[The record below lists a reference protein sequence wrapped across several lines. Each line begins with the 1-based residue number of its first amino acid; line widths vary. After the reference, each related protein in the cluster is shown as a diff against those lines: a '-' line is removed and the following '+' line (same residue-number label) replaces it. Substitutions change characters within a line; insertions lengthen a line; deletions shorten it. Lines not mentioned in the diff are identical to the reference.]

1 VAVVFVGVHPF
12 WSSLQQVRLLGRTDT
27 RVEARHWME
36 ANIPAGTPI
45 ANFGGWAGD
54 IGARSF
60 EQLWWEVS
68 LFERRFGRDRLQP
81 ALEYLQGQAPV
92 PPYYSYGIQRTNQ
105 ESAAGSFAE
114 IERLETPFVV
124 LHRHPLS
131 FSTIDSAFAVEL
143 ARRGKLLFSA
153 KVEDLWSPEVR
164 FDWFDAFYL
173 PVSGDLQRPGPE
185 IEIWQIADCPVPVAD
200 SFSFRKLFSMAYAPG
215 VAETLQV
222 RGAREAAVLLQR
234 ARMLDAANPE
244 VYFIAAYF
252 AQKAD
257 KAAEAVGNYRRFL
270 TLQPT
275 NATAYNNL
283 AALYES
289 TGETALAEA
298 SLLHQLRLAPWKR
311 SALLA
316 LAGFYRRQE
325 EYSKVVQFYQVLT
338 ARFAGYAE
346 DHLHL
351 GLTHEQLG
359 NHAAA
364 ESAYRRALEI
374 DAASARAHLL
384 LARLYRS
391 EQRIADMVAV
401 CQDLLAA
408 DPSHLEAHKLLAYGL
423 RYMGQQRQ
431 AAYHARRAI
440 ALAPEDSTLAP
451 LRRWLKLAG
460 DL

>member
-1 VAVVFVGVHPF
+1 
-12 WSSLQQVRLLGRTDT
+12 
-27 RVEARHWME
+27 M
-36 ANIPAGTPI
+36 
-45 ANFGGWAGD
+45 
-54 IGARSF
+54 
-60 EQLWWEVS
+60 
-68 LFERRFGRDRLQP
+68 
-81 ALEYLQGQAPV
+81 
-92 PPYYSYGIQRTNQ
+92 
-105 ESAAGSFAE
+105 
-114 IERLETPFVV
+114 
-124 LHRHPLS
+124 
-131 FSTIDSAFAVEL
+131 
-143 ARRGKLLFSA
+143 
-153 KVEDLWSPEVR
+153 
-164 FDWFDAFYL
+164 
-173 PVSGDLQRPGPE
+173 
-185 IEIWQIADCPVPVAD
+185 
-200 SFSFRKLFSMAYAPG
+200 
-215 VAETLQV
+215 
-222 RGAREAAVLLQR
+222 
-234 ARMLDAANPE
+234 
-244 VYFIAAYF
+244 
-252 AQKAD
+252 
-257 KAAEAVGNYRRFL
+257 
-270 TLQPT
+270 
-275 NATAYNNL
+275 
-283 AALYES
+283 
-289 TGETALAEA
+289 
-298 SLLHQLRLAPWKR
+298 
-311 SALLA
+311 
-316 LAGFYRRQE
+316 
-325 EYSKVVQFYQVLT
+325 VQFYQVLT